1 MNKTAVALAVTGALV
16 AVSAQAETTLYGS
29 ARVSVDYQKADVL
42 RLNQIGDVVDIFDD
56 GVWDVVNNSSRLGVK
71 GSEDLGNGLSAIYQ
85 YEFGV
90 DAADGGNFNS
100 NRPRVLGL
108 KGGFGTISLGNQW
121 SPYYNVAGLTDV
133 FNSGKS
139 FANYLGPF
147 RTSSSLLYTTPDL
160 SGLSAQA
167 LIQMDGVA
175 GEDSAD
181 EWQLNLKYDNGPF
194 TAGVAYRSVETTDVD
209 GYTVG
214 LGYNGGNLSVGLTVE
229 QVDDVADDYF
239 GVVSY
244 AFGANI
250 IRVAYGQVQFDDG
263 SDEDVNHY
271 LLGFQHNLS
280 KRSRIWV
287 EYIGF
292 NGDDFE
298 LDEPSTINFSGDS
311 DAISI
316 GMRHDF

>member
-1 MNKTAVALAVTGALV
+1 MNKTAVAIAVTGALV
-16 AVSAQAETTLYGS
+16 AVAAQAETTLYGS

-42 RLNQIGDVVDIFDD
+42 RFNQIGDVVDIFDD

-90 DAADGGNFNS
+90 DTTEGGNLNS
-100 NRPRVLGL
+100 TRPRVLGL
-108 KGGFGTISLGNQW
+108 KGGFGTVSIGNQW
-121 SPYYNVAGLTDV
+121 SPYYNVAGITDV

-139 FANYLGPF
+139 FTNYLGPF
-147 RTSSSLLYTTPDL
+147 RTSNSLIYTSPSI
-160 SGLSAQA
+160 SGLSGQA

-181 EWQLNLKYDNGPF
+181 EWQLNLKYENGPF
-194 TAGVAYRSVETTDVD
+194 TAGAAYRNVETTDVD
-209 GYTVG
+209 GWTVG
-214 LGYNGGNLSVGLTVE
+214 LGYSGGNLSVGLTVE
-229 QVDDVADDYF
+229 QVDDVADDYY

-250 IRVAYGQVQFDDG
+250 IRAAYGQVQVDAT
-263 SDEDVNHY
+263 DEDINHY
-271 LLGFQHNLS
+271 ALGFQHNLS
-280 KRSRIWV
+280 KRSRLWV

-298 LDEPSTINFSGDS
+298 LDEPSTISFSGDS